1 MSAKINNSIER
12 QMVSA
17 ASAGKL
23 SIMKPATQG
32 GSTGQ
37 EATEKAAKYVLSLLG
52 SRLFLTRSPLES
64 ELTGSVCPSS
74 SAPPFDP

>member
-37 EATEKAAKYVLSLLG
+37 EATEKAAKCVAHLLT
-52 SRLFLTRSPLES
+52 LFW
-64 ELTGSVCPSS
+64 
-74 SAPPFDP
+74 

>member
-1 MSAKINNSIER
+1 MNIPDLISGGLTPLLSLPVAPSQSMSAKINNSIER

-37 EATEKAAKYVLSLLG
+37 EATEKAAKCVAHLLT
-52 SRLFLTRSPLES
+52 LFW
-64 ELTGSVCPSS
+64 
-74 SAPPFDP
+74 